1 MSGFSNVRSKS
12 PLPPFCKGGNSKA
25 FSSVVNSGDFLREK
39 LSCLPPFFSNDQNN
53 KSPAIS
59 EKVTPRLSSPFEKGG
74 SRGICLALTLLLM
87 LFIAPAFAQKATD
100 PAPLQFRNTAEETR
114 FHALV
119 SELRCVMCQN
129 QSLADSNAQIAVDLR
144 REVLDLMREGRS
156 DPEVREFLV
165 ARYGEFVLYRPRV
178 SGTTWLLWFG
188 PLLFALGGGVVV
200 WRLLRRGRDAPPP
213 GDDETQ
219 EW

>member
-1 MSGFSNVRSKS
+1 MIRFWNRNSKS
-12 PLPPFCKGGNSKA
+12 PLPPFFKGGNSRA
-25 FSSVVNSGDFLREK
+25 FSNGINSNDFLYPS
-39 LSCLPPFFSNDQNN
+39 LSRLDSLFSKKQNK
-53 KSPAIS
+53 KSSIAAAQ
-59 EKVTPRLSSPFEKGG
+59 TAPRLSSPFEKGG
-74 SRGICLALTLLLM
+74 LRGICLALFLLLS
-87 LFIAPAFAQKATD
+87 LLAAPAFAQKATD
-100 PAPLQFRNTAEETR
+100 PAPLQFTSAAEETR

-156 DPEVREFLV
+156 DPEVRDFLV

-188 PLLFALGGGVVV
+188 PLLFALGGGLVV
-200 WRLLRRGRDAPPP
+200 WRLLRRSRAAAPP
-213 GDDETQ
+213 DDDTQ